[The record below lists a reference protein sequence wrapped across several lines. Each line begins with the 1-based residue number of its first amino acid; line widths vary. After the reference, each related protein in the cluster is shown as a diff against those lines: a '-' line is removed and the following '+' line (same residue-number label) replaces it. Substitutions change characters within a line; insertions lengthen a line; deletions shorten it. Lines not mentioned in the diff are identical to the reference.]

1 MESQVSGLEQAES
14 PDVNKEVERAFENSS
29 GHGEFYK
36 CFFFSEFST
45 RVVEL
50 EPPCCKKLQKKSL
63 CQDTEGSE

>member
-1 MESQVSGLEQAES
+1 MDSQVSGLEQAES

-36 CFFFSEFST
+36 CFFSAFST

-50 EPPCCKKLQKKSL
+50 EQKKSL
-63 CQDTEGSE
+63 CQDTEGSK

>member
-1 MESQVSGLEQAES
+1 MDSQVSGLEQAES

-36 CFFFSEFST
+36 CFFSEFST
-45 RVVEL
+45 KVVEL
-50 EPPCCKKLQKKSL
+50 EPPCFKKWQKKSL